1 MKGRRALYYLELI
14 RKASG
19 LQDQITDEQA
29 KLILYSAF
37 VGYRIERLHEIF
49 TRVQSEKSRSSDA
62 KGRHRTGKSLG
73 KNIGR
78 TETEVR
84 TVDRPQYRSCGRARL
99 IGKQSLENLGRG
111 GFTTGGI
118 FCALSDTT
126 PEVTLEAMQAARR
139 YGVVISYDLNY
150 RDSLWKSIGGKKG
163 AQEVNRRL
171 APLVDVMLGNEEDFS
186 AARGYEV
193 SGVDESHQN
202 LPVES
207 FKKMIAQVVNDFKK
221 MRCSRGK
228 RP

>member
-1 MKGRRALYYLELI
+1 
-14 RKASG
+14 
-19 LQDQITDEQA
+19 
-29 KLILYSAF
+29 
-37 VGYRIERLHEIF
+37 
-49 TRVQSEKSRSSDA
+49 
-62 KGRHRTGKSLG
+62 
-73 KNIGR
+73 
-78 TETEVR
+78 
-84 TVDRPQYRSCGRARL
+84 
-99 IGKQSLENLGRG
+99 
-111 GFTTGGI
+111 
-118 FCALSDTT
+118 
-126 PEVTLEAMQAARR
+126 MQAARR

-186 AARGYEV
+186 AARSYEV

>member
-1 MKGRRALYYLELI
+1 M
-14 RKASG
+14 
-19 LQDQITDEQA
+19 
-29 KLILYSAF
+29 
-37 VGYRIERLHEIF
+37 
-49 TRVQSEKSRSSDA
+49 
-62 KGRHRTGKSLG
+62 
-73 KNIGR
+73 
-78 TETEVR
+78 
-84 TVDRPQYRSCGRARL
+84 DRPRYRSCGRARL
-99 IGKQSLENLGRG
+99 TGKQSLENLGRG

-186 AARGYEV
+186 AARSYEV